1 MNPRLS
7 FTALFRRPAEAGPQ
21 AGSQAGFVQ
30 NELPILVALALF
42 GLVLCLL
49 AAMFFPDFGNHAD
62 QLQTLS
68 SADAGIAV

>member
-1 MNPRLS
+1 MNSRLS

-21 AGSQAGFVQ
+21 SGFVQ
-30 NELPILVALALF
+30 NELPILLAVALF

-49 AAMFFPDFGNHAD
+49 AAMFFPEFGSHAD

-68 SADAGIAV
+68 SADAGLAV